1 VLLER
6 EAELRL
12 MADLLAGVGSSGG
25 KVVLVRGEA
34 GIGKSAL
41 VRGFVQKHGDEAFV
55 LFGSCDDLLTPQPL
69 GAFWEIAREETTL
82 SQPLEKGDRRA
93 VTGILLDLLARG
105 LRSTVLV
112 IEDTHW
118 ADEATLDVIKY
129 LGRRIA
135 RTSGLLLLTYRDGE
149 VDYDHPLR
157 QVIGELPPEV
167 LVRIHLDGLSR
178 HAIAD
183 LAGTADRDVEEIL
196 ALTNGNP
203 LFVTEVLAPG
213 VENVPTSI
221 QDSVLARAAKLSPEA
236 RQVLDLASV
245 IPGEAELSL
254 IVSILGPARDQI
266 TECSRQG
273 LLRVGEEG
281 VTFHHELT
289 RRAIESVLHT
299 QDRRRLNQLVLT
311 DLAGRADPARLVH
324 HAHEAD
330 DVDSIIEFAPRAAR
344 AAMAI
349 ESHREA
355 AAHFRLLEPYLDRIG
370 DNERAAIV
378 DDWART
384 EYYLISSESAD
395 ILDRAITLHRST
407 GNDFALAGALTFA
420 VRVNEING
428 RPGPA
433 DAASLEAITILES
446 YPVSADLAAAVSQRA
461 WLMKMRGD
469 GPRAVEIAERAMEL
483 AEETGD
489 ELSLINALI
498 TKGHVAFR
506 SGDPAGFRVLKE
518 ARSRAQ
524 RAGFPFEETLALLN
538 MAEVAAEH
546 RDLERAGKLSQQ
558 ARDAAARHE
567 IRINEEAASAH
578 YAKVLDWK
586 GEWAAAEDTA
596 LQAASAH
603 HARVQDSQPE
613 QATGEASAKEAPGY
627 VLFYSQLVAEQV
639 LGTLQTRQGRP
650 AALTTL
656 TGIWGRADAGNEMQI
671 LLPSAAGLAEY
682 MWLKGE
688 HDPALTARF
697 REVLNDT
704 RRLTF
709 PWSAGWLAYWLWM
722 LEELSEAPKGIAD
735 PYRLVMEG
743 RPTEAATIWES
754 KGIPYERGL
763 ALMHGDEKARL
774 EALEV
779 FETLGATA
787 VAAKLRRALR
797 AEGVGVPRGRGRE
810 TRRHAAGL
818 TARQAEVLQLLVE
831 GLSNTEIADRLFVSP
846 RTVETHVSAVLRK
859 LDSSTRKEAA
869 VRARAEGFIS
879 VTDNHPRA

>member
-1 VLLER
+1 MLLER
-6 EAELRL
+6 EVELRVV
-12 MADLLAGVGSSGG
+12 ADLLAEVGSAGG
-25 KVVLVRGEA
+25 RVVLVRGEA

-41 VRGFVQKHGDEAFV
+41 VREFVEEHGDESLI

-69 GAFWEIAREETTL
+69 GAFWEISREETTL
-82 SQPLEKGDRRA
+82 SEPLEKGDRRA
-93 VTGILLDLLARG
+93 VMGILLDLLSRG

-167 LVRIHLDGLSR
+167 LVRIHLDGLSPQ
-178 HAIAD
+178 AIAD
-183 LAGTADRDVEEIL
+183 LAGTDDRDVEEIL
-196 ALTNGNP
+196 ALTDGNP
-203 LFVTEVLAPG
+203 LFVTEVLASG

-221 QDSVLARAAKLSPEA
+221 QDAVLARAAKLSPDA
-236 RQVLDLASV
+236 RQVLDLTSV
-245 IPGEAELSL
+245 IPGDAELSL
-254 IVSILGPARDQI
+254 IGRILGSAREHM

-273 LLRVGEEG
+273 LLRVGESALS
-281 VTFHHELT
+281 FRHELT
-289 RRAIESVLHT
+289 RRSIESVLDP

-311 DLAGRADPARLVH
+311 DLAGRSDPARLVH
-324 HAHEAD
+324 HALEAD
-330 DVDSIIEFAPRAAR
+330 DADAIIEFAPRAAR

-355 AAHFRLLEPYLDRIG
+355 AAHFRRLEPYLNRINP
-370 DNERAAIV
+370 NERAAIV

-384 EYYLISSESAD
+384 EYYLVSSESAD
-395 ILDRAITLHRST
+395 ILSRAISLHRSV
-407 GNDFALAGALTFA
+407 GNDRALAGALTFS

-428 RPGPA
+428 RHGLA
-433 DAASLEAITILES
+433 EAASREAITILES

-469 GPRAVEIAERAMEL
+469 GLRAAEIADYAIEL

-489 ELSLINALI
+489 EPSLINALI
-498 TKGHVAFR
+498 TKGHFTSR
-506 SGDPAGFRVLKE
+506 SGDPAGFLVLEE
-518 ARSRAQ
+518 ARSRAE
-524 RAGFPFEETLALLN
+524 RAGLPFEETLALLN
-538 MAEVAAEH
+538 MAEIAAEH
-546 RDLERAGKLSQQ
+546 RDVERAGDLSQR

-578 YAKVLDWK
+578 HAKVLDWK
-586 GEWAAAEDTA
+586 GEWAAAEDIA
-596 LQAASAH
+596 LEAIGAH
-603 HARVQDSQPE
+603 YAQVLDLQPE
-613 QATGEASAKEAPGY
+613 QANGETSATEAPEH
-627 VLFYSQLVAEQV
+627 VLFYSQLVAGQV
-639 LGTLQTRQGRP
+639 LGPLQARQGRS

-656 TGIWGRADAGNEMQI
+656 TGIWRRADAGDEMQI

-682 MWLKGE
+682 MWLTGE
-688 HDPALTARF
+688 SDPALTARF
-697 REVLNDT
+697 RGVLNDT
-704 RRLTF
+704 RRLAF

-722 LEELSEAPKGIAD
+722 LGDLPDVPEEIAE

-743 RPTEAATIWES
+743 RPIEAATIWA
-754 KGIPYERGL
+754 KKRIPYERGL
-763 ALMHGDEKARL
+763 ALMHGDKEARL

-787 VAAKLRRALR
+787 VAARLRKALR
-797 AEGVGVPRGRGRE
+797 AQGVGVPRGRGLE

-818 TARQAEVLQLLVE
+818 TARQAEVLQLLDE

-846 RTVETHVSAVLRK
+846 RTVETHVWAVLTK
-859 LDSSTRKEAA
+859 LDSPTRIEAV
-869 VRARAEGFIS
+869 VRARAEGLVS
-879 VTDNHPRA
+879 VTDSHPPT

>member
-6 EAELRL
+6 DAELRL

-41 VRGFVQKHGDEAFV
+41 VRAVVDKHRDEAFV
-55 LFGSCDDLLTPQPL
+55 LFGSCDDLLTPQPF
-69 GAFWEIAREETTL
+69 GAFWEIALEETTL
-82 SQPLEKGDRRA
+82 LPPLEKGDRRA
-93 VTGILLDLLARG
+93 VMGILLDLLSRG

-112 IEDTHW
+112 IEDTQW

-135 RTSGLLLLTYRDGE
+135 RTNGLLVLTYRDGE

-157 QVIGELPPEV
+157 HVIGELPPEV
-167 LVRIHLDGLSR
+167 LVRIHLEPLSR

-183 LAGTADRDVEEIL
+183 LAGPADRDIDEIL
-196 ALTNGNP
+196 ALTGGNP
-203 LFVTEVLAPG
+203 LFVTEVLASG
-213 VENVPTSI
+213 AQDVPTSI

-236 RQVLDLASV
+236 RRVLDLSSV
-245 IPGEAELSL
+245 VPGEAELSL
-254 IVSILGPARDQI
+254 IMSILSPAQEHM

-273 LLRVGEEG
+273 LLRVGGKG
-281 VTFHHELT
+281 VSFHHELT
-289 RRAIESVLHT
+289 RRSVESVLNT

-311 DLAGRADPARLVH
+311 DLAGQAGPARLVH

-330 DVDSIIEFAPRAAR
+330 DVDAIIEHAPRAGR

-384 EYYLISSESAD
+384 EYYLVSSASAD
-395 ILDRAITLHRST
+395 ILAQAISLYRLT
-407 GNDFALAGALTFA
+407 GNDLALAGALTFA

-428 RPGPA
+428 RPEA
-433 DAASLEAITILES
+433 AEAASREAIAILES
-446 YPVSADLAAAVSQRA
+446 YPVSADLAAAVGQRA

-469 GPRAVEIAERAMEL
+469 GQRAVETAERAIEL

-489 ELSLINALI
+489 EPSLINALI
-498 TKGHVAFR
+498 TKGHFTFR
-506 SGDPAGFRVLKE
+506 SGDPAGFRVLEE
-518 ARSRAQ
+518 ARSRAE
-524 RAGFPFEETLALLN
+524 RAGFPFEATLALLN

-546 RDLERAGKLSQQ
+546 RDVEQAGELSQR
-558 ARDAAARHE
+558 ARDMAARYE
-567 IRINEEAASAH
+567 IRINEHAASAH

-586 GEWAAAEDTA
+586 GEWAAAEDVA
-596 LQAASAH
+596 LEAIGAHYAS
-603 HARVQDSQPE
+603 VLDSQAE
-613 QATGEASAKEAPGY
+613 LATGEGSPSEDNGR
-627 VLFYSQLVAEQV
+627 VLFYSQLVAGQV
-639 LGTLQTRQGRP
+639 LGNLQARQGRS
-650 AALTTL
+650 AALSTL
-656 TGIWGRADAGNEMQI
+656 TGIWRRADAGNEMQI
-671 LLPSAAGLAEY
+671 LLLSAAGLAEH

-688 HDPALTARF
+688 GNPALIARF
-697 REVLNDT
+697 LEVLNDT

-722 LEELSEAPKGIAD
+722 LGELSDAPEGIAE
-735 PYRLVMEG
+735 PYRLIIEG
-743 RPTEAATIWES
+743 HPTEAATIWDT

-763 ALMHGDEKARL
+763 ALMHGDEEARL

-787 VAAKLRRALR
+787 VAPKLRRALR

-818 TARQAEVLQLLVE
+818 TGRQAEVLQLLAE
-831 GLSNTEIADRLFVSP
+831 GLSNIEIADQLFVSP
-846 RTVETHVSAVLRK
+846 RTVETHVSAVLTK
-859 LDSSTRKEAA
+859 LDSSSRKEAA
-869 VRARAEGFIS
+869 ARARAEGLIS
-879 VTDNHPRA
+879 VTDSDPRK

>member
-1 VLLER
+1 MLLER
-6 EAELRL
+6 EEELRV
-12 MADLLAGVGSSGG
+12 MADLLAEVGSAGG

-41 VRGFVQKHGDEAFV
+41 VRGFVERLGDESFV
-55 LFGSCDDLLTPQPL
+55 LFGSCDDLRTPQPL
-69 GAFWEIAREETTL
+69 GAFWEISREETTL

-93 VTGILLDLLARG
+93 VMGILLDLLSRG

-135 RTSGLLLLTYRDGE
+135 RTNGLLLLTYRDGE

-167 LVRIHLDGLSR
+167 LVRIHLDGLSAQ
-178 HAIAD
+178 AIAD

-196 ALTNGNP
+196 TLTDGNP
-203 LFVTEVLAPG
+203 LFVTEVLASG
-213 VENVPTSI
+213 VEKLPTSI
-221 QDSVLARAAKLSPEA
+221 RDSVLARAAKLSPEA

-254 IVSILGPARDQI
+254 IVSILDPAPEQM
-266 TECSRQG
+266 TECSRQD
-273 LLRVGEEG
+273 LLRVEEDG
-281 VTFHHELT
+281 MSFHHELT
-289 RRAIESVLHT
+289 RRSIESVLSP

-311 DLAGRADPARLVH
+311 DLTGRADPARLVH
-324 HAHEAD
+324 HAREAD

-355 AAHFRLLEPYLDRIG
+355 AAHFRLLEPYLDRIS

-395 ILDRAITLHRST
+395 ILARAISLHRST
-407 GNDFALAGALTFA
+407 GNDLALAGALTFA

-428 RPGPA
+428 RPELA
-433 DAASLEAITILES
+433 EAASREAITILES
-446 YPVSADLAAAVSQRA
+446 YPASADLAAAVSQRA

-469 GPRAVEIAERAMEL
+469 ESRAVETAECAIEL

-489 ELSLINALI
+489 EPSLINALI
-498 TKGHVAFR
+498 TKGHFAFR
-506 SGDPAGFRVLKE
+506 SGDPAGFRVLEE
-518 ARSRAQ
+518 ARSRAA
-524 RAGFPFEETLALLN
+524 RAGYPFEETLALLN

-546 RDLERAGKLSQQ
+546 RDIERAGELSQR

-567 IRINEEAASAH
+567 IRINEDAASAH

-596 LQAASAH
+596 LEAANAH
-603 HARVQDSQPE
+603 YASGLDSQAE
-613 QATGEASAKEAPGY
+613 QATGEGSATEAPGH
-627 VLFYSQLVAEQV
+627 VLFYSQLVAGQV
-639 LGTLQTRQGRP
+639 LGPLQARQGRS

-656 TGIWGRADAGNEMQI
+656 TSIWERADAGNEMQI

-697 REVLNDT
+697 REVLNDR

-709 PWSAGWLAYWLWM
+709 PWSAGWLVYWLWM
-722 LEELSEAPKGIAD
+722 LGELSDPPQGIAE

-743 RPTEAATIWES
+743 RPTEAATIWDT

-763 ALMHGDEKARL
+763 ALMHGDEKDRL

-787 VAAKLRRALR
+787 VAACLRRALR

-818 TARQAEVLQLLVE
+818 TARQAEVLQLLDE

-846 RTVETHVSAVLRK
+846 RTVETHVSAVLTK
-859 LDSSTRKEAA
+859 LDSSTRKEAV
-869 VRARAEGFIS
+869 VRAREEGLIS
-879 VTDNHPRA
+879 VNDNHAHT

>member
-1 VLLER
+1 MLLER
-6 EAELRL
+6 EEELRV
-12 MADLLAGVGSSGG
+12 MADHLAGVGSAGG
-25 KVVLVRGEA
+25 KVVLIRGEA

-41 VRGFVQKHGDEAFV
+41 VRAFVEKHGVESFV

-69 GAFWEIAREETTL
+69 GAFWEISREETTL
-82 SQPLEKGDRRA
+82 SQPMEKGDRRA
-93 VTGILLDLLARG
+93 VIGILLDLLSRG

-118 ADEATLDVIKY
+118 ADEATLDLIKY

-135 RTSGLLLLTYRDGE
+135 RTSGLLVLTYRDGE
-149 VDYDHPLR
+149 VDHDHPLR

-167 LVRIHLDGLSR
+167 LVRIHLDGLSPQ
-178 HAIAD
+178 AIAY
-183 LAGTADRDVEEIL
+183 LAGTADCEVEEIL
-196 ALTNGNP
+196 TLTNGNP
-203 LFVTEVLAPG
+203 LFVTEVLASG
-213 VENVPTSI
+213 VESVPTSI
-221 QDSVLARAAKLSPEA
+221 QDSVLARASKLSPEA
-236 RQVLDLASV
+236 RQILDLASV

-254 IVSILGPARDQI
+254 IASILGPTREHM

-281 VTFHHELT
+281 VSFHHELT
-289 RRAIESVLHT
+289 RRCIESILNA

-311 DLAGRADPARLVH
+311 DLAGTADPARLVH
-324 HAHEAD
+324 HAREAD
-330 DVDSIIEFAPRAAR
+330 DVDSIIDYSPEAAR

-349 ESHREA
+349 ESYREA

-370 DNERAAIV
+370 DNARAAIV

-384 EYYLISSESAD
+384 EYYLISNESAD
-395 ILDRAITLHRST
+395 ILARAVSLHRST
-407 GNDFALAGALTFA
+407 GNDVALAGALTFA

-428 RPGPA
+428 WPGPA
-433 DAASLEAITILES
+433 EAASREAITILES
-446 YPVSADLAAAVSQRA
+446 YPVSANLAAAVSQRA

-469 GPRAVEIAERAMEL
+469 GSQASEIAERAIEL

-489 ELSLINALI
+489 EQSLINALI
-498 TKGHVAFR
+498 TKGHFTFR
-506 SGDPAGFRVLKE
+506 SGDPAGLLVLEE
-518 ARSRAQ
+518 ARSRAG
-524 RAGFPFEETLALLN
+524 RAGFRFEESLALLN

-546 RDLERAGKLSQQ
+546 RDVERAGEFSQR
-558 ARDAAARHE
+558 ARDAAVRHE
-567 IRINEEAASAH
+567 IRINEDAAIAH

-596 LQAASAH
+596 LEAASAH
-603 HARVQDSQPE
+603 YARVWDSQAEPAAVE
-613 QATGEASAKEAPGY
+613 GSESAAPQH
-627 VLFYSQLVAEQV
+627 VLFYSQLVAGQV
-639 LGTLQTRQGRP
+639 LGPLQARQGRP

-656 TGIWGRADAGNEMQI
+656 TSIWGRADTGNEMQI

-697 REVLNDT
+697 RELLTDT

-709 PWSAGWLAYWLWM
+709 PWSAGWLVYWLWM
-722 LEELSEAPKGIAD
+722 LGELADAPEGIAE
-735 PYRLVMEG
+735 PYRLVMDG
-743 RPTEAATIWES
+743 RPTEAATIWDT

-818 TARQAEVLQLLVE
+818 TARQAEVLQLLDE

-846 RTVETHVSAVLRK
+846 RTVETHVSAVLMK
-859 LDSSTRKEAA
+859 LDSSTRKEAV
-869 VRARAEGFIS
+869 VRARAEGLIF
-879 VTDNHPRA
+879 VTDNHPRT

>member
-1 VLLER
+1 M
-6 EAELRL
+6 AE
-12 MADLLAGVGSSGG
+12 LLAGLGSSGG
-25 KVVLVRGEA
+25 RVVLVRGEA

-41 VRGFVQKHGDEAFV
+41 VRDVVEKHRDEVFV

-82 SQPLEKGDRRA
+82 AGPLEKGDRRA
-93 VTGILLDLLARG
+93 VMGVLLDLMSRS

-112 IEDTHW
+112 IEDTQW

-149 VDYDHPLR
+149 VDFDHPLR

-167 LVRIHLDGLSR
+167 LVRVPLDGLSR
-178 HAIAD
+178 QAIAE
-183 LAGTADRDVEEIL
+183 LADTAVRDIDEIL
-196 ALTNGNP
+196 ALTDGNP
-203 LFVTEVLAPG
+203 LFVTEVLASG
-213 VENVPTSI
+213 VEKVPTSI

-245 IPGEAELSL
+245 IPGETEISL
-254 IVSILGPARDQI
+254 IAGILSPAREHM

-273 LLRVGEEG
+273 LLHVDED
-281 VTFHHELT
+281 VVSFHHELI
-289 RRAIESVLHT
+289 RRSIESVLNT
-299 QDRRRLNQLVLT
+299 EDRRRLNRLVLT
-311 DLAGRADPARLVH
+311 HLAGRSDPARLVH

-330 DVDSIIEFAPRAAR
+330 DVDSIIEYAPRAAR

-355 AAHFRLLEPYLDRIG
+355 AAHFRLLEPYLDRIS
-370 DNERAAIV
+370 DPERAAIV

-395 ILDRAITLHRST
+395 ILARAIALHRST
-407 GNDFALAGALTFA
+407 GDDVALAGALTFA

-433 DAASLEAITILES
+433 EAASEEAIAILETH
-446 YPVSADLAAAVSQRA
+446 PVRAHLAAAVSQRA

-489 ELSLINALI
+489 ERSLINALI

-506 SGDPAGFRVLKE
+506 SGDPAGLGLLEE
-518 ARSRAQ
+518 AQSRAE
-524 RAGFPFEETLALLN
+524 RGGFPFEATLARLN

-546 RDLERAGKLSQQ
+546 RDLTRAGEWSRQ

-567 IRINEEAASAH
+567 IRINEKAATAH

-586 GEWAAAEDTA
+586 GQWAAAEDTA
-596 LQAASAH
+596 LEAASAH
-603 HARVQDSQPE
+603 YATVPDSQPE
-613 QATGEASAKEAPGY
+613 QATGEGSPMEDRGY

-639 LGTLQTRQGRP
+639 LGSLQARQGRP
-650 AALTTL
+650 AARTTL
-656 TGIWGRADAGNEMQI
+656 TGIWLRADAGNEMQI

-682 MWLKGE
+682 MWLHGE
-688 HDPALTARF
+688 REPALTARF
-697 REVLNDT
+697 LEVLHDT

-709 PWSAGWLAYWLWM
+709 PWSAGWLAFWLWM
-722 LEELSEAPKGIAD
+722 LGELSDAPEGIAE

-743 RPTEAATIWES
+743 RPTEAASIWDT

-787 VAAKLRRALR
+787 VAAKLRGALR

-818 TARQAEVLQLLVE
+818 TARQAEVLQLLAE

-846 RTVETHVSAVLRK
+846 RTVETHVSAVLTK
-859 LDSSTRKEAA
+859 LDSSTREEAA
-869 VRARAEGFIS
+869 VRARAEGLIG
-879 VTDNHPRA
+879 VTDDHVGT

>member
-1 VLLER
+1 MLLER
-6 EAELRL
+6 EEELGV

-25 KVVLVRGEA
+25 RVVLVRGEA

-41 VRGFVQKHGDEAFV
+41 VRDVVEKHRAESFV

-69 GAFWEIAREETTL
+69 GAFWEMARGETTL
-82 SQPLEKGDRRA
+82 SQPLENGDRRA
-93 VTGILLDLLARG
+93 VMGILLDLLSRG

-112 IEDTHW
+112 IEDTQW

-183 LAGTADRDVEEIL
+183 LAGTADRDIEEIL

-203 LFVTEVLAPG
+203 LFVTEVLASG

-254 IVSILGPARDQI
+254 IMSILSPAREQL

-273 LLRVGEEG
+273 LLQVGEDG
-281 VTFHHELT
+281 VSFHHELT
-289 RRAIESVLHT
+289 RRSIESVLFPL
-299 QDRRRLNQLVLT
+299 DRRRLNQLVLT

-324 HAHEAD
+324 HAHEAE
-330 DVDSIIEFAPRAAR
+330 DVDSIIEYGPRAAR

-355 AAHFRLLEPYLDRIG
+355 AAHFRFLEPYLDRFS

-395 ILDRAITLHRST
+395 ILARAIALYRST
-407 GNDFALAGALTFA
+407 GNDVGLASALTFA

-433 DAASLEAITILES
+433 EAASQEAITILES
-446 YPVSADLAAAVSQRA
+446 HPVSAALAVAVSQRA

-469 GPRAVEIAERAMEL
+469 GSRAVEIAERAIEL

-489 ELSLINALI
+489 EPSLINALI

-506 SGDPAGFRVLKE
+506 SGDPAGLRVLEE
-518 ARSRAQ
+518 ARSRAE
-524 RAGFPFEETLALLN
+524 RAGVPFEETLAMLN

-546 RDLERAGKLSQQ
+546 RDLERAGELSQQ

-596 LQAASAH
+596 LEAASAH
-603 HARVQDSQPE
+603 HSRVLDSQPE
-613 QATGEASAKEAPGY
+613 QATGESSANEAPGY

-639 LGTLQTRQGRP
+639 LGTLQARQGRP
-650 AALTTL
+650 AALSTL
-656 TGIWGRADAGNEMQI
+656 TGIWRRADAGNEMQV

-682 MWLKGE
+682 KWLNGE
-688 HDPALTARF
+688 HDPVLAARF
-697 REVLNDT
+697 REVLDDT

-722 LEELSEAPKGIAD
+722 LGELSDAPEGIAE
-735 PYRLVMEG
+735 PYRLVIEG
-743 RPTEAATIWES
+743 RPIEAATIWDT
-754 KGIPYERGL
+754 KGMPYERGL
-763 ALMHGDEKARL
+763 ALMHGDDKARL

-787 VAAKLRRALR
+787 VAVKLRRALR
-797 AEGVGVPRGRGRE
+797 AEGVAVPRGRGRQ

-818 TARQAEVLQLLVE
+818 TARQAEVLELLVE

-846 RTVETHVSAVLRK
+846 RTVETHVSAVLTK
-859 LDSSTRKEAA
+859 LDCSTRKEAA
-869 VRARAEGFIS
+869 VRARAEGLIS
-879 VTDNHPRA
+879 VNDGHPRA